1 MDNEK
6 QDGKTMNKP
15 EKRKQIDQEE
25 TKEDIDAEDLDTIRK
40 VVCVNCGNYLEKFV
54 GISGNNLVILICEH
68 CQVLQSC
75 GKIDKIKMKL
85 KDN

>member
-25 TKEDIDAEDLDTIRK
+25 TKEDIDAEDL